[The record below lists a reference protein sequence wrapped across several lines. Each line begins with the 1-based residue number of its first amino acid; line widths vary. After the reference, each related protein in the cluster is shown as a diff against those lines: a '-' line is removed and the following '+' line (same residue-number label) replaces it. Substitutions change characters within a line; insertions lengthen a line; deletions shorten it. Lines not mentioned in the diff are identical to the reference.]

1 MSWYTIEPAR
11 TVILRLEDCS
21 LFHLHSNIRPCDVRN
36 QLLGSKVGTRQPFN
50 LVQYNVNK
58 KRTITFKVIDVKIG
72 RECDTLNDD
81 IRNRDGDI
89 VAIINSNTQLFLTHT
104 EQSEQSKQLKQSESS
119 RIFCFSP
126 HASTLYFHDINSE
139 VENVLS
145 LRLHD
150 PTVVSIITGK
160 NIFSYKV
167 VILKIF
173 FCLNYFQE
181 KLLL

>member
-36 QLLGSKVGTRQPFN
+36 QLLGTKVGTRQPFN

-58 KRTITFKVIDVKIG
+58 KRTITFKVIDIKIG
-72 RECDTLNDD
+72 RECDNLNDN

-89 VAIINSNTQLFLTHT
+89 VAIINSNTQIFLTHT
-104 EQSEQSKQLKQSESS
+104 EQSKQLEQSQQLKQLKQSESS

-160 NIFSYKV
+160 T
-167 VILKIF
+167 
-173 FCLNYFQE
+173 YFRT
-181 KLLL
+181 KSLS